1 VTSMS
6 APIEANVNSRTR
18 SRSAKSTAKPSKK
31 SYLFFFT
38 SWILLIATGVL
49 GTMLYTDYLKQQLS
63 AELASQTEQ
72 QLQLMQAKY
81 QEQLEQLKTEVAA
94 DLGALQT
101 KVDTFNELLAFTRD
115 SANNRTDNSNQLY
128 TQLQEVKKKL
138 EELQKNLDVLK

>member
-1 VTSMS
+1 MS
-6 APIEANVNSRTR
+6 TPIEANVNSRAR
-18 SRSAKSTAKPSKK
+18 ARKAKSTAKPSKK
-31 SYLFFFT
+31 TYLLFFT

-72 QLQLMQAKY
+72 QLQLMQARY
-81 QEQLEQLKTEVAA
+81 QEQLEQLKTSVAA

-115 SANNRTDNSNQLY
+115 SANSRTDNSNQLY
-128 TQLQEVKKKL
+128 TQLQEVKQKL